1 MQSGLVSRVVQP
13 SRLHQEAI
21 EIARRIAALS
31 GPVVQ
36 MIKATVLQGL
46 EGSLASGL
54 ALERR
59 QFHLTFALD
68 DRAEGMN
75 SFAERRSPE
84 FRDR

>member
-1 MQSGLVSRVVQP
+1 
-13 SRLHQEAI
+13 
-21 EIARRIAALS
+21 
-31 GPVVQ
+31 